1 MKYYLRGKSLE
12 HLILNPK
19 KRTAKPPPSTAVP
32 RRHPAVDMYRR
43 SIWTADVIG
52 TRRGGAEPPAE
63 PPTLSNTTDGQ
74 TEELGCRVVSNGP
87 LGRAHR
93 CHGSG

>member
-19 KRTAKPPPSTAVP
+19 KKDGQATAVP
-32 RRHPAVDMYRR
+32 RRPPPSPAVDMYRR

-52 TRRGGAEPPAE
+52 TRRGGAE